1 MAPTSYEQ
9 ELSRLQ
15 KKHDYYA
22 RMTTQAQQEMQEL
35 KQRVHAQASRKRATS
50 DIDSFLNPAQEE
62 EDARLQQRVHAQ
74 ASRKRA
80 TSDIDRLLLN
90 PAQEEEEEEDARLQR
105 AMDIGSFLN
114 PRDAN
119 ETATTTL
126 TSDDESSSGVEEEEE
141 APAARFVPLKP
152 RFISSRSLVSE
163 LGAQLNYVRARAERR
178 NAFLDCVIELA
189 CGKTQHVPMT
199 ITDFATGAWIADG
212 FRQTQGKALTLHP
225 NDSRSTMIAFMG
237 ELLTLR
243 EKDEDYQNGLLSV
256 YYKTSGQLVSG
267 ARTRHW
273 VLNSVKPRRLVDL
286 FLSER
291 KECMRFPPK
300 DRFLN
305 FKAFIAN
312 RINTTP
318 GFTATIDPDIT
329 LLTWRRAFDDAINA
343 LEATLL
349 PF

>member
-1 MAPTSYEQ
+1 MAPTSYAQ

-15 KKHDYYA
+15 MKHDYHV

-50 DIDSFLNPAQEE
+50 DID
-62 EDARLQQRVHAQ
+62 
-74 ASRKRA
+74 
-80 TSDIDRLLLN
+80 RLLLN
-90 PAQEEEEEEDARLQR
+90 PAQEEEEEDARLQR

-126 TSDDESSSGVEEEEE
+126 TSDDESSSGVEEEE

-286 FLSER
+286 FLSKR
-291 KECMRFPPK
+291 GECMRFPPK

>member
-1 MAPTSYEQ
+1 MAPTSYAQ
-9 ELSRLQ
+9 ELARLQ
-15 KKHDYYA
+15 MTHDYHV
-22 RMTTQAQQEMQEL
+22 RMTTQAQQQMQEL
-35 KQRVHAQASRKRATS
+35 RQRVHAQASRKRATS
-50 DIDSFLNPAQEE
+50 DIDSF
-62 EDARLQQRVHAQ
+62 
-74 ASRKRA
+74 
-80 TSDIDRLLLN
+80 LN

-256 YYKTSGQLVSG
+256 YYRTSGQLVSG

-286 FLSER
+286 FLSKR
-291 KECMRFPPK
+291 GECMRLPPK

-318 GFTATIDPDIT
+318 GFTATIDPD
-329 LLTWRRAFDDAINA
+329 LSMLAWRRTFDDAINA